1 MSYFLYTDKP
11 NKFNCNIQI
20 EGTSLAKSKVR
31 LVIETDEMSYMF
43 NGAIENTGVC
53 EVNIPKTKHFLPE
66 GTKGNMRL
74 EVIADDVYFEP
85 WSSDFGVKTNK
96 KVNVVVSEQEQ
107 EEKPRLTVEVFQQEE
122 PIIEEPKVKIV
133 ETHKPKV
140 AELPKKKIVETVV
153 KKPEMMVI
161 KTKSGQKLQ
170 ITKEQFLKNFGNL
183 R

>member
-1 MSYFLYTDKP
+1 MGYNLYTDKA
-11 NKFNCNIQI
+11 NKFNCNIEI

-43 NGAIENTGVC
+43 NGKIENTGIC

-85 WSSDFGVKTNK
+85 WSSDFNVKTNK
-96 KVNVVVSEQEQ
+96 KVNVVVAEQVED
-107 EEKPRLTVEVFQQEE
+107 KPRINVIVNEQQEE
-122 PIIEEPKVKIV
+122 PV
-133 ETHKPKV
+133 KPKV
-140 AELPKKKIVETVV
+140 VESKKVVNKGKVEL
-153 KKPEMMVI
+153 
-161 KTKSGQKLQ
+161 TKQEILNRMRG
-170 ITKEQFLKNFGNL
+170 

>member
-53 EVNIPKTKHFLPE
+53 EVIIPKTKHFLPE

-96 KVNVVVSEQEQ
+96 KVNVVVSEQE
-107 EEKPRLTVEVFQQEE
+107 EEKPKLTVEVFQQEE

-133 ETHKPKV
+133 EAPKQKV
-140 AELPKKKIVETVV
+140 VETPKQKVV
-153 KKPEMMVI
+153 ESVDKKPEMMVI

-183 R
+183 K

>member
-1 MSYFLYTDKP
+1 MSYLLYTDKP
-11 NKFNCNIQI
+11 NRFNCNIQI

-43 NGAIENTGVC
+43 NGVIENTGVC
-53 EVNIPKTKHFLPE
+53 EVIIPKTKHFLPE

-85 WSSDFGVKTNK
+85 WNSDFGVKTNK
-96 KVNVVVSEQEQ
+96 KVNVVVSEQE
-107 EEKPRLTVEVFQQEE
+107 EERPKLTVEVFQQEE
-122 PIIEEPKVKIV
+122 PIIEEPKVKTVI
-133 ETHKPKV
+133 T
-140 AELPKKKIVETVV
+140 PKKKIVESVI

-170 ITKEQFLKNFGNL
+170 ITKEQFLKNFSNL
-183 R
+183 K